1 MKYLVNVGIEIEA
14 NNQTN
19 AIDQINQLLDGCKVE
34 FWIDDASEVE

>member
-19 AIDQINQLLDGCKVE
+19 AIDQINQLLDSCKVK